1 MYNNEDNDYMN
12 NNSDNNSRNYENVEP
27 DNNQSTGTTG
37 YTTYSHNTGYNQNSA
52 GGAGMNN
59 GQNQYSNG
67 SNNYGYNGYGY
78 NQGGMNNSQYGAN
91 TSYNSTGTNAGYN
104 NTAYNNGANTGF
116 HNASDNSNSTYRYSY
131 VNNNIGSDQNNS
143 YRNAQRAAKQA
154 KKEARKKSFNN
165 WFSKNSTAKKY
176 ISGVLAAVVFGVVA
190 GSAMYGTYHIEKK
203 YLGGNDT
210 KNYTISTVTS
220 NIDKVTSD
228 DINANGDTNLSQ
240 YSSMNVE
247 SVAQAALPAMVALNG
262 TTTVS
267 SSSSMYGWGQQQ
279 YEAST
284 SGTGIIVG
292 KNDTELLI
300 VTNAHVVDNVSNL
313 KCVFVDDQSV
323 SATVKGS
330 KSDQDIAVV
339 AVSLSDIPSDTISK
353 IAIAELADSDTIAVG
368 QQVVAIGNA
377 LGEGQSVTNGII
389 SALDRSIT
397 VNNVTFSGLIMT
409 NAAINSGNSGGALLN
424 ASGKVIAIN
433 FAKTSSDGVEGMAY
447 SIPVS
452 NVKELI
458 SSLMSKQTRQK
469 VDSDNAGYLGIVA
482 IDITST
488 YASMDGY
495 PQGIMVRTV
504 ASGSAAEKAGLSAY
518 DIIVGFDDQSIS
530 TMSGLQ
536 SLLQYYSAGET
547 VKVDYYHLEGSEYVL
562 KSVEVTLGKK
572 N

>member
-1 MYNNEDNDYMN
+1 M
-12 NNSDNNSRNYENVEP
+12 V
-27 DNNQSTGTTG
+27 
-37 YTTYSHNTGYNQNSA
+37 
-52 GGAGMNN
+52 
-59 GQNQYSNG
+59 
-67 SNNYGYNGYGY
+67 
-78 NQGGMNNSQYGAN
+78 
-91 TSYNSTGTNAGYN
+91 
-104 NTAYNNGANTGF
+104 
-116 HNASDNSNSTYRYSY
+116 
-131 VNNNIGSDQNNS
+131 
-143 YRNAQRAAKQA
+143 
-154 KKEARKKSFNN
+154 
-165 WFSKNSTAKKY
+165 
-176 ISGVLAAVVFGVVA
+176 
-190 GSAMYGTYHIEKK
+190 
-203 YLGGNDT
+203 NDT

-433 FAKTSSDGVEGMAY
+433 LLRHHQMVLRVWHIQY
-447 SIPVS
+447 
-452 NVKELI
+452 LY
-458 SSLMSKQTRQK
+458 LMLR
-469 VDSDNAGYLGIVA
+469 NL
-482 IDITST
+482 
-488 YASMDGY
+488 
-495 PQGIMVRTV
+495 
-504 ASGSAAEKAGLSAY
+504 
-518 DIIVGFDDQSIS
+518 
-530 TMSGLQ
+530 
-536 SLLQYYSAGET
+536 
-547 VKVDYYHLEGSEYVL
+547 
-562 KSVEVTLGKK
+562 
-572 N
+572 